1 MKQKGSICLFQR
13 QLQSPV
19 FTEDTEI
26 RDLVFAFQNFM
37 DCLGRQSIKQIII
50 IECTTCSKGV
60 NTGVAQRLPESGR
73 GRRWGCDRVEK
84 PFEKGR

>member
-26 RDLVFAFQNFM
+26 RDLVFAFQNVM
-37 DCLGRQSIKQIII
+37 DCLGRQRVKHDCNIMYH
-50 IECTTCSKGV
+50 CSQGV
-60 NTGVAQRLPESGR
+60 NTGVAQRLPEGGR
-73 GRRWGCDRVEK
+73 GRRWGCERVEK